1 MKVKKRSVKTSL
13 ELIDDDMVVG
23 LGGGETIGYFVEY
36 LSHSHKDVKVV
47 TPLFAAEQACI
58 RAGLEL
64 LPLWSVNRVDLSF
77 GGCDEVDQNINALN
91 KFKKMAVISL
101 MMHAKQPKR
110 GLIACE
116 NGYIEIYNYPR
127 GDQAVI
133 TCSSDGHSENKNG
146 ETKAALFYKIE
157 DMEDYVSNKYSKTL
171 DNTSNVM
178 KILTKIRKQWGMI
191 YPFE

>member
-1 MKVKKRSVKTSL
+1 MKVKKRSVKTAL
-13 ELIDDDMVVG
+13 ELIDDDMVVC

-91 KFKKMAVISL
+91 
-101 MMHAKQPKR
+101 R
-110 GLIACE
+110 GNTYMFTITPTLE
-116 NGYIEIYNYPR
+116 DNYIEN
-127 GDQAVI
+127 I
-133 TCSSDGHSENKNG
+133 TVDSSQIS
-146 ETKAALFYKIE
+146 T
-157 DMEDYVSNKYSKTL
+157 
-171 DNTSNVM
+171 
-178 KILTKIRKQWGMI
+178 
-191 YPFE
+191 

>member
-1 MKVKKRSVKTSL
+1 MKKRSVKTAL
-13 ELIDDDMVVG
+13 ELIDDDMVVC
-23 LGGGETIGYFVEY
+23 LGGGETIGYFVY

-77 GGCDEVDQNINALN
+77 DGCDEVDQNINALN
-91 KFKKMAVISL
+91 NFKKMAVISL

-116 NGYIEIYNYPR
+116 NGYIEIYNYLR

-146 ETKAALFYKIE
+146 ETKAALFCKIE